1 MTEFKTDIHTKKTY
15 ELTFTTDSEV
25 QYDTMVELARCF
37 VDHRNVVIGYDNNV
51 VIDKKTLERLQNVR
65 KNALAGMHSVMEYIS
80 NLDDNSKYLTDI
92 QLIIGEIINEI

>member
-37 VDHRNVVIGYDNNV
+37 VDHRNVVLGYDNNV
-51 VIDKKTLERLQNVR
+51 VIDKKTLEMYKGREKELVECILT
-65 KNALAGMHSVMEYIS
+65 KEF
-80 NLDDNSKYLTDI
+80 SKLKK
-92 QLIIGEIINEI
+92 QVVL